1 MSRAVLPRR
10 GPRRPGFAAW
20 TLAVSLGPAAA
31 SALGQPPTPP
41 TEVEKPPE
49 EPPEDPDLPDRGEGN
64 PESDPR
70 ASDPEAAE
78 REGTEPDATEPEASA
93 PEAAVAGEAGEA
105 GQPPSGE
112 GSGEAEAAPEEAGGD
127 AEPGEEGSEPGEGSE
142 DEIGEGEEEED
153 LGPRVAGLAGASA
166 GILPGEEM
174 AAPAPDPGSPVVGL
188 VLEEE
193 GFVALTASGRVV
205 AYGPDGGR
213 PRWGVMEDRERR
225 TAAIGRWAGGVPL
238 LGTDGEVEVRAPADG
253 APAVRFAT
261 GERPGPLP
269 GMATAPGTGTAGAVR
284 AGFPIGVGAAGVA
297 RFGPEGLFFASGDR
311 LLGFSAGDGERL
323 FETPLA
329 MSPEAGGGE
338 EEASGAESDAP
349 GGGTGAAGVRAVAL
363 GGPGERTG
371 PVAAVSLGPGGLAL
385 IDAANGALRWRRDD
399 LGDIGAPAL
408 VAAEEG
414 LVIAGSR
421 EGDLHALRLRDGRT
435 RWRRR
440 LFEGFDRAPF
450 ASRGRLYA
458 ASEGNSLYCYDLARG
473 GERWRAALPGRP
485 AASPR
490 RVAGALLV
498 AVRDGLLV
506 ELNPNTGLVMGR
518 ARQLDSEIFGVVR
531 HRPDGP
537 GENGWRQR
545 RVYLGL
551 RDGRLLVLRPRVS
564 LDSGS
569 P

>member
-20 TLAVSLGPAAA
+20 TLAAALGPAAA
-31 SALGQPPTPP
+31 SALGQPPTA
-41 TEVEKPPE
+41 EVEKPPE
-49 EPPEDPDLPDRGEGN
+49 EPAEDPGLPDRGEEN
-64 PESDPR
+64 PESDPQ
-70 ASDPEAAE
+70 ASDP
-78 REGTEPDATEPEASA
+78 GATEPGATEPGASA
-93 PEAAVAGEAGEA
+93 PEAPAAGEAGEA

-112 GSGEAEAAPEEAGGD
+112 GSGETEAAPEEGDEAAGS
-127 AEPGEEGSEPGEGSE
+127 GEEGAEPGEGSE
-142 DEIGEGEEEED
+142 DELGEGEEEED

-213 PRWGVMEDRERR
+213 PRWAVMEDGERR

-238 LGTDGEVEVRAPADG
+238 LGTDGVVEIRAPADG
-253 APAVRFAT
+253 APAIRFAT

-269 GMATAPGTGTAGAVR
+269 GIAAAPDLGTAG

-329 MSPEAGGGE
+329 VSPGAGEDETSADG
-338 EEASGAESDAP
+338 SDAT
-349 GGGTGAAGVRAVAL
+349 GGSDAAGVRAVAL

-385 IDAANGALRWRRDD
+385 IDAGSGALRWRRDD
-399 LGDIGAPAL
+399 LGDITAPAL

-414 LVIAGSR
+414 LVVAGSR

-537 GENGWRQR
+537 GESGWRQR

>member
-20 TLAVSLGPAAA
+20 TLAASLGLAAA
-31 SALGQPPTPP
+31 TALGQPPTPP
-41 TEVEKPPE
+41 AEVEKPPE
-49 EPPEDPDLPDRGEGN
+49 EPPDDPGLPDRGEEN
-64 PESDPR
+64 PESDPQ
-70 ASDPEAAE
+70 ASDPE
-78 REGTEPDATEPEASA
+78 ATEPEASA
-93 PEAAVAGEAGEA
+93 PEAPVAGEAGEA

-112 GSGEAEAAPEEAGGD
+112 GSGETEAAPEEGDEAGG
-127 AEPGEEGSEPGEGSE
+127 PGEEGAEPGEGSE
-142 DEIGEGEEEED
+142 DELGEGEEEED

-213 PRWGVMEDRERR
+213 PRWAVMEDRERR

-238 LGTDGEVEVRAPADG
+238 LGTDGVVEVRAPADG
-253 APAVRFAT
+253 APAIRFAT

-269 GMATAPGTGTAGAVR
+269 GIATAPGLGTAPAG

-297 RFGPEGLFFASGDR
+297 RFGPEGLFFASGGR
-311 LLGFSAGDGERL
+311 LLGFSDGDGERL

-329 MSPEAGGGE
+329 VS
-338 EEASGAESDAP
+338 AEP
-349 GGGTGAAGVRAVAL
+349 GGREDDASAGVRAVAL
-363 GGPGERTG
+363 GGPGERAG

-385 IDAANGALRWRRDD
+385 IDAGSGALRWRRDD

-414 LVIAGSR
+414 LVIVGSR
-421 EGDLHALRLRDGRT
+421 EGDLHALRLRDGQT

-498 AVRDGLLV
+498 AIRDGLLV

-518 ARQLDSEIFGVVR
+518 ARRLDSEIFGVVR

-537 GENGWRQR
+537 GESGWRQR